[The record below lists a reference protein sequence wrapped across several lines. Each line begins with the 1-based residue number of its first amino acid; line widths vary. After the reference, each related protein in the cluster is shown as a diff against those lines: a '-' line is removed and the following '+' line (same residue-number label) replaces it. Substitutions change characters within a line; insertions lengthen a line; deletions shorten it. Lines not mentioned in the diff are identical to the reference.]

1 LTLVRALRRARA
13 ALHWCCRLYA
23 ADKLPGGHVI
33 MLGSHDS
40 NAAAATAALA
50 AYPGGLQIGG
60 A

>member
-1 LTLVRALRRARA
+1 
-13 ALHWCCRLYA
+13 LHWCCRLYA